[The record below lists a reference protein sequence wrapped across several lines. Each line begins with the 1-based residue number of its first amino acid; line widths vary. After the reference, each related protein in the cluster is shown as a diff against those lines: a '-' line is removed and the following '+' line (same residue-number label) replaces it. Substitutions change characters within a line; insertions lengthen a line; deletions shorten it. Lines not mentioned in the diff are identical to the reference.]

1 MNKVTMMQDFVNEK
15 RRNKQTTS
23 ETMIS
28 VMDIDV
34 VFGDAMLDEFAIKPN
49 YLTEDFINDVRIVFK
64 FYIKYRFDSFDQ
76 NRFR

>member
-49 YLTEDFINDVRIVFK
+49 YLTEDFINDVRIVFQIFSVFQK
-64 FYIKYRFDSFDQ
+64 I
-76 NRFR
+76 